1 MGPGLLPRALT
12 QDACHSRSVSEI
24 RLMRVPD
31 RNLHRWLLVAPG
43 PTRQMGQS
51 QLERTA
57 TPLAQR
63 PPARPGPPAGR
74 HPGRLRLELDM
85 ITVQKKNED
94 VFADVSQRANR
105 QRAAA

>member
-1 MGPGLLPRALT
+1 VGPGLLPRALT
-12 QDACHSRSVSEI
+12 QDACHSRRVSEF

-51 QLERTA
+51 QLERTV

-63 PPARPGPPAGR
+63 PPGSPGPAGGPAPGPPQA
-74 HPGRLRLELDM
+74 
-85 ITVQKKNED
+85 
-94 VFADVSQRANR
+94 
-105 QRAAA
+105 